1 MQEIILMINFEIFVF
16 AELNCVC
23 RIFCVHVWNAQKSS
37 NYDVENMFIYPPGQ
51 VQGFVNSLAD
61 LRGMLAAVERIN
73 TVICSA
79 EVDEWLAHGLEREAR
94 GELQSSDECANISD
108 TGDAAS
114 INNGATIPIMSE
126 FQKSVCELAWSG
138 DVVLESKSFEA
149 SRVGWNHFS
158 ITVNAVCATLF
169 PSTSLFLKS
178 SLNIFW
184 VYRCL
189 FCVSSTTRGIYSERH
204 HTPSQT

>member
-1 MQEIILMINFEIFVF
+1 MF
-16 AELNCVC
+16 ADSLVC
-23 RIFCVHVWNAQKSS
+23 MCGMHRNLQTMMLKICSF
-37 NYDVENMFIYPPGQ
+37 GQ
-51 VQGFVNSLAD
+51 VQGFVNTLAD

-114 INNGATIPIMSE
+114 INNSATIPIMSE

-138 DVVLESKSFEA
+138 DVVLESK
-149 SRVGWNHFS
+149 
-158 ITVNAVCATLF
+158 
-169 PSTSLFLKS
+169 
-178 SLNIFW
+178 
-184 VYRCL
+184 
-189 FCVSSTTRGIYSERH
+189 
-204 HTPSQT
+204 